1 MFCNIFDFET
11 VAIPK
16 IIIAQIHNDKKN
28 KALRIFFKNRI
39 VRKQMTLVQFINLGP
54 LSHPCETRKDSHA
67 L

>member
-28 KALRIFFKNRI
+28 KALRIFFK
-39 VRKQMTLVQFINLGP
+39 K
-54 LSHPCETRKDSHA
+54 
-67 L
+67 